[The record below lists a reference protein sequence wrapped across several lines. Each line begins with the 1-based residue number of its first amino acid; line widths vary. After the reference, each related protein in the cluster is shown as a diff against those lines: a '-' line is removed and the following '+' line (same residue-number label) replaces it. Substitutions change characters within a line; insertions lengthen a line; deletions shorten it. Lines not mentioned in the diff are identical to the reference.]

1 MVASDGVQQSRPV
14 TVNILVIDA
23 NDNTPTFGEVSYSVE
38 VFTNMQPGE
47 TVLQVINPTIIL
59 LLLSS
64 CTSTPRYV
72 SIFFLITQNPS
83 HARSFMLKT
92 NNHNNPVHCA
102 GIVPFISSVVLSDK
116 SQTMLL
122 SISSVHKLG
131 SFVVEGTRDDR
142 ELTPLLTYFA
152 YKTQF
157 SPCLFSPFWLSLW
170 IRNIV
175 RFWFHYCSGFKG
187 HDILPSFL
195 LCVYA

>member
-1 MVASDGVQQSRPV
+1 MIYLRKMDFTCVRFIRYFSFFCLQMVASDGVQQSRPV

-142 ELTPLLTYFA
+142 ELTPPLTYFA

-157 SPCLFSPFWLSLW
+157 SSCLFSPF
-170 IRNIV
+170 
-175 RFWFHYCSGFKG
+175 
-187 HDILPSFL
+187 
-195 LCVYA
+195 

>member
-14 TVNILVIDA
+14 TVNIRVIDA

-175 RFWFHYCSGFKG
+175 RFWFH
-187 HDILPSFL
+187 
-195 LCVYA
+195 